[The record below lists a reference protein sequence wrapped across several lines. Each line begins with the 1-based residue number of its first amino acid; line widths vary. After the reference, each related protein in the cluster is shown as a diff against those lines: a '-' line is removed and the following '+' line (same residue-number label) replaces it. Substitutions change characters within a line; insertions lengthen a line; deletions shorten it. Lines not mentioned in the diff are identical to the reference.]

1 MSYDTQRFMIKKL
14 PFFRSWLSPAR
25 VLGLHHMS
33 TAAHFP
39 SLAAPEAA
47 RSSLVPPKEH
57 PMLSVEECKEKIR
70 QVLLDYQATFRARK
84 STLEPEQ
91 LPVPDVL
98 GRVLAADVHAK
109 DPFPQWPTS
118 IMDGFLVWPVTESHS
133 SVKSRNG
140 ILYRELRVVSNVTAG
155 HGLASVSEHDKAAYV
170 TTGTLV
176 ATTDLAVV
184 KIEDCEISGDIVRV
198 PVVGV
203 VAGLNLRSVGSDI
216 EKGEC
221 IASSGAKL
229 TPALLA
235 LLKGIS
241 AVVDVM
247 PVVKVAV
254 VSSGDELINEEA
266 ADTNGPMLHALLV
279 ERFGTAV
286 EIHRVP
292 PLVDDYDQ
300 TRQALLDLAAS
311 TDIVITTGAVSKGSK
326 DFIKRAL
333 EEEGEVLFGEV
344 CLKPGKPTTFATVH
358 GTPFFALPGNPAS
371 AYVTFFVFV
380 EPFLKALLHNHEM
393 RGPEEVHVT
402 LAEDM
407 RQTDPVRPEF
417 VRAIVAATL
426 DGRLVAR
433 GVTGGCYQR
442 SSRLLSCVGVNALV
456 RLPAGA
462 GTVPKGARMP
472 CLLTDRVE
480 PIGEG
485 DDIIMDDVEAEALV
499 FRRLV
504 AWLQE
509 RTDVQNIDLMN
520 LAGFCR
526 NCLSKW
532 YAEGR
537 GVELDAAKERVYG
550 MPYNEWKARYQTP
563 ASEEAKTRFAEVH
576 TAKART
582 ACGHSTGPSIHHHTS
597 PPSAS
602 TAITLGVV
610 TCSDRASQGVYNDE
624 AGPLVARLCGKP
636 DASVVVVPDDVSS
649 IQKAVVDLR
658 DRHGCRLVITTGG
671 TGFSKRDVTPEA
683 VLPMLEKRATG
694 IEHMLLRYGQER
706 SKSGLFTYLSRPVAG
721 VLEGSPACVVVTLP
735 GSPRAVEEIL
745 GCEQI
750 VSVLFEAARIASET

>member
-1 MSYDTQRFMIKKL
+1 MY
-14 PFFRSWLSPAR
+14 
-25 VLGLHHMS
+25 
-33 TAAHFP
+33 TAAHLPP
-39 SLAAPEAA
+39 SAAPEAA
-47 RSSLVPPKEH
+47 QSSLVPPKEY

-70 QVLLDYQATFRARK
+70 QVLLGYQTTFRARK

-98 GRVLAADVHAK
+98 GRVLAADVYAK

-118 IMDGFLVWPVTESHS
+118 IMDGFLVSPVAVSHS

-140 ILYRELRVVSNVTAG
+140 IPYRELRVVSNVTAG

-176 ATTDLAVV
+176 ENTDLAVV
-184 KIEDCEISGDIVRV
+184 KIEDCELSADIVRV
-198 PVVGV
+198 PVLGV

-216 EKGEC
+216 EKGDC
-221 IASSGAKL
+221 IASSGTKL

-247 PVVKVAV
+247 PVVKAAV
-254 VSSGDELINEEA
+254 VSSGDELVNDEA

-279 ERFGTAV
+279 ERFGTSV
-286 EIHRVP
+286 EVHRVP

-311 TDIVITTGAVSKGSK
+311 SDIVITTGAVSKGSK
-326 DFIKRAL
+326 DFIKRVL

-344 CLKPGKPTTFATVH
+344 CLKPGKPTTFATLH

-417 VRAIVAATL
+417 VRATVAATP

-433 GVTGGCYQR
+433 GVTGGCSQR

-462 GTVPKGARMP
+462 GTVLKGARMP

-480 PIGEG
+480 PVKGG
-485 DDIIMDDVEAEALV
+485 DDITMDDVEAEAFA

-504 AWLQE
+504 TWLQE

-550 MPYNEWKARYQTP
+550 SAGQQPGMPYNEWKARYQTP
-563 ASEEAKTRFAEVH
+563 ASEEAKTRLAEVH

-602 TAITLGVV
+602 APIALGVV
-610 TCSDRASQGVYNDE
+610 TCSDRASQGVYNDK
-624 AGPLVARLCGKP
+624 AGPLVARLCGKA

-649 IQKAVVDLR
+649 IQKAMVDLR
-658 DRHGCRLVITTGG
+658 DRHRCGLVITTGG

-721 VLEGSPACVVVTLP
+721 VLKGTPACVVVTLP
-735 GSPRAVEEIL
+735 GSPLAVEEIL